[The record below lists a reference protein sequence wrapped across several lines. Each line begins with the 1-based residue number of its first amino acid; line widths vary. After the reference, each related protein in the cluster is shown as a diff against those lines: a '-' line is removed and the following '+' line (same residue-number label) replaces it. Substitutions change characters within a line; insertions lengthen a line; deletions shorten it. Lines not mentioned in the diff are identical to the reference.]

1 MQLKG
6 FRADSCKMVNMK
18 QLRGD
23 EMGTIERRMGED
35 TRWGG
40 EERKERRQAREKRR
54 REARKEGRNAGGL
67 SGRRTLEE
75 ATTRADPIRQYV

>member
-18 QLRGD
+18 QLRGA

-35 TRWGG
+35 TRWEGG
-40 EERKERRQAREKRR
+40 EEGEAREKGR
-54 REARKEGRNAGGL
+54 RETRQEGRNAGGL
-67 SGRRTLEE
+67 
-75 ATTRADPIRQYV
+75 